1 MTLYSIFGV
10 LLDLEWSR
18 RGSLKEDNT
27 IHIVSCLGTFN
38 HIDKSIFLNQSLLT
52 LILRLYPFLRKKS
65 TFLSNEYIFCK
76 WTSFSTVMPNNSLK
90 ALSYQLRVYFYLPSP
105 AICEI
110 EKYHLGQ
117 RAIVWESQHKIKN
130 MKKVFFMLFSQ
141 ASKENKNSRFNLFLY
156 LLPLLQK

>member
-1 MTLYSIFGV
+1 M
-10 LLDLEWSR
+10 
-18 RGSLKEDNT
+18 
-27 IHIVSCLGTFN
+27 
-38 HIDKSIFLNQSLLT
+38 LT

-130 MKKVFFMLFSQ
+130 MKKVFFMPFSQ
-141 ASKENKNSRFNLFLY
+141 ASKKNKNSRFNLFLY
-156 LLPLLQK
+156 LSPLLQKWCEGLSGVTCCENLWVVGWVEFGSSIFFFDRNT

>member
-18 RGSLKEDNT
+18 RGSFKEDNT

-38 HIDKSIFLNQSLLT
+38 HVDKSIFLNHSLLK
-52 LILRLYPFLRKKS
+52 LILRLYPFLRKKKS

-90 ALSYQLRVYFYLPSP
+90 ALSYQLRVSLFLSPLPSNLWNGKIP
-105 AICEI
+105 FRAKSYCMAESTQNKKH
-110 EKYHLGQ
+110 EKGTFY
-117 RAIVWESQHKIKN
+117 A
-130 MKKVFFMLFSQ
+130 FFPSP
-141 ASKENKNSRFNLFLY
+141 KRE
-156 LLPLLQK
+156 